1 MSNTPTMFGMIALF
15 AVGMIFSSPLAAS
28 AVVSYPD
35 DNGNFLELKK
45 AIIDI
50 QSDPEGDVITDIVF
64 KTRGDIPQDGSGGNF
79 GYGVVTLVNGTLNV
93 IATTSHPE
101 LGIVDSELQEDEF
114 DPVFH
119 NHYVA
124 LGTDEANCD
133 DNPAV
138 SDLSFESPGELI
150 VKGNTAILKNLPPS
164 ALGQLDPD
172 LTNGTDV
179 DVITPGADIR
189 LVASFLLKSVFNQQG
204 VIQAVCVTEIM
215 PIEPADQRTVIF
227 GEKDFKSDYPKPG
240 YENRDD
246 GYVNYQQ
253 QQQYDNN
260 DNNNNYDSVNENY
273 KQYDNNDNNNNYDSV
288 NDRHSKYPTE
298 NNKYECQKGPFE
310 GFFVSSVEF
319 CKRVQK

>member
-1 MSNTPTMFGMIALF
+1 
-15 AVGMIFSSPLAAS
+15 MIFSSPLAAS
-28 AVVSYPD
+28 AVVSYPN

-50 QSDPEGDVITDIVF
+50 QNDPEGDMITDIVF
-64 KTRGDIPQDGSGGNF
+64 KTRGEIPQD
-79 GYGVVTLVNGTLNV
+79 
-93 IATTSHPE
+93 
-101 LGIVDSELQEDEF
+101 GIVDSELQEDEF

-227 GEKDFKSDYPKPG
+227 GEKDFKSDYPKPC

-310 GFFVSSVEF
+310 GLFVSSVEF
-319 CKRVQK
+319 CKRVQ

>member
-1 MSNTPTMFGMIALF
+1 
-15 AVGMIFSSPLAAS
+15 
-28 AVVSYPD
+28 
-35 DNGNFLELKK
+35 
-45 AIIDI
+45 
-50 QSDPEGDVITDIVF
+50 
-64 KTRGDIPQDGSGGNF
+64 
-79 GYGVVTLVNGTLNV
+79 VTLVNGTLNV

-124 LGTDEANCD
+124 LGMDEANCG

-179 DVITPGADIR
+179 DVITPGTDIQ
-189 LVASFLLKSVFNQQG
+189 LVASFLLESVFNQQG

-319 CKRVQK
+319 CKRVR

>member
-1 MSNTPTMFGMIALF
+1 
-15 AVGMIFSSPLAAS
+15 MIFSSPLAAS
-28 AVVSYPD
+28 AVVSYPN

-50 QSDPEGDVITDIVF
+50 QNDPEGDMITDIVF
-64 KTRGDIPQDGSGGNF
+64 KTRGEIPQD
-79 GYGVVTLVNGTLNV
+79 
-93 IATTSHPE
+93 
-101 LGIVDSELQEDEF
+101 GIVDSELQEDEF

-124 LGTDEANCD
+124 LGTDEANCG

-179 DVITPGADIR
+179 DVITPGADIQ
-189 LVASFLLKSVFNQQG
+189 LVASFLLESVFNQLG
-204 VIQAVCVTEIM
+204 GIQAVCVTDIM

-227 GEKDFKSDYPKPG
+227 GEKDFKPDYPKPG

-253 QQQYDNN
+253 QQY
-260 DNNNNYDSVNENY
+260 DNNNN
-273 KQYDNNDNNNNYDSV
+273 NNNYGYV

-319 CKRVQK
+319 CKRVQ

>member
-1 MSNTPTMFGMIALF
+1 
-15 AVGMIFSSPLAAS
+15 
-28 AVVSYPD
+28 
-35 DNGNFLELKK
+35 
-45 AIIDI
+45 
-50 QSDPEGDVITDIVF
+50 
-64 KTRGDIPQDGSGGNF
+64 
-79 GYGVVTLVNGTLNV
+79 
-93 IATTSHPE
+93 
-101 LGIVDSELQEDEF
+101 
-114 DPVFH
+114 
-119 NHYVA
+119 
-124 LGTDEANCD
+124 
-133 DNPAV
+133 
-138 SDLSFESPGELI
+138 
-150 VKGNTAILKNLPPS
+150 
-164 ALGQLDPD
+164 
-172 LTNGTDV
+172 
-179 DVITPGADIR
+179 
-189 LVASFLLKSVFNQQG
+189 
-204 VIQAVCVTEIM
+204 M